1 MASTSSL
8 QGKRQSYEEALN
20 RINALQ
26 KEDSEESDSS
36 SDEDLGSSPQTSG
49 VDGQEDAPPADQE
62 DALPASPLL
71 QRGDRAVIYGLS
83 SERNLNGRRVTI
95 ITRQEEDGCEFY
107 LVEFD
112 ADELNFRRPGLKIR
126 VENLKRE

>member
-1 MASTSSL
+1 M
-8 QGKRQSYEEALN
+8 
-20 RINALQ
+20 
-26 KEDSEESDSS
+26 
-36 SDEDLGSSPQTSG
+36 
-49 VDGQEDAPPADQE
+49 
-62 DALPASPLL
+62 
-71 QRGDRAVIYGLS
+71 IYGLS

-95 ITRQEEDGCEFY
+95 ITRQEEDGREFY